1 MSTVAAAGAAQAH
14 KPVGMQAYFQRRS
27 AGDELDVLS
36 VLYDGLRQGGKR
48 AILDFEGDIQDGDR
62 IATRVAALQDW
73 LRRRG
78 LVQGDRVAVML
89 NNSMG
94 HIALI
99 YALMLSGLV
108 WVPVNTRL
116 RGAGLQHILRHCR
129 PALVISE
136 PAYRE
141 EIDEAGIA
149 SERVA
154 ELSEGLQDAS
164 PAALR
169 RATVKDTDVLC
180 LLYTSGTTGMPKGV
194 MFTHRM
200 MRIATESALIV
211 ADVRP
216 GDRLFVWEPFCH
228 IGGAQMLLLPFLQPV
243 MLNVVERFSISRFW
257 SQWRRAGST
266 HLHYLGGVMDMLSR
280 IPKEEIPADVRVQV
294 AWGAGLSAD
303 VWRKVVEQFGCRIRE
318 CYGMTECSSFATY
331 NAAGS
336 PGVIGKPLPW
346 ITAMLCDDEGREVE
360 RGQIGEIVLSTDLE
374 GAFFPGYLD
383 NPEATRGARIGNR
396 LHTGDLGRQDENGD
410 FMYVGRR
417 NDSMRVRGENVSAW
431 EVERVFME
439 HEAVQSCAAVGV
451 SAQIGE
457 QEILLYVQFKDGCA
471 LPWQELAQW
480 AHPKLA
486 SFQLPRFYKEIDRF
500 ELTLSERIRKHLLDK
515 DTAGAWDRKLNS

>member
-1 MSTVAAAGAAQAH
+1 MSTAAATDLPRTREAA
-14 KPVGMQAYFQRRS
+14 GMQAYFQRRS

-36 VLYDGLRQGGKR
+36 VLYDGLSQGGR
-48 AILDFEGDIQDGDR
+48 RPVLDFEGDVRNCEQ
-62 IATRVAALQDW
+62 IAASVAGLQGW
-73 LRRRG
+73 LGRRG

-116 RGAGLQHILRHCR
+116 RGAGLQHILRHCG
-129 PALVISE
+129 PELIISE
-136 PAYRE
+136 PAYRDA
-141 EIDEAGIA
+141 ISEAGMA
-149 SERVA
+149 AEQVA
-154 ELSEGLQDAS
+154 ELDEEPQAEV

-169 RATVKDTDVLC
+169 RTEVKDTDVLC

-211 ADVRP
+211 ADVHP

-243 MLNVVERFSISRFW
+243 MLNVVERFSLSRFW
-257 SQWRRAGST
+257 NQWRRAGST
-266 HLHYLGGVMDMLSR
+266 HLHYLGGIMDLLSR
-280 IPKEEIPADVRVQV
+280 VPKEEIPHDVRVRV

-303 VWRKVVEQFGCRIRE
+303 VWRKAVEQFGCRIRE
-318 CYGMTECSSFATY
+318 CYGMTECSSFAIY
-331 NAAGS
+331 NATGN
-336 PGVIGKPLPW
+336 PGVIGRPMPW
-346 ITAMLCDDEGREVE
+346 ITVTLRDDEGREVE
-360 RGQIGEIVLSTDLE
+360 QGRIGEIVLSTGLE

-383 NPEATRGARIGNR
+383 NPEATRSVRIGDM
-396 LHTGDLGRQDENGD
+396 LHTGDLGRRDKDGN

-431 EVERVFME
+431 EVERIFME

-451 SAQIGE
+451 SAQVGE
-457 QEILLYVQFKDGCA
+457 QEILLYVQFKNGCA

-480 AHPKLA
+480 ARPKLA

-500 ELTLSERIRKHLLDK
+500 ELTVSERIRKHLLEK
-515 DTAGAWDRKLNS
+515 DAAGAWDRQSDS